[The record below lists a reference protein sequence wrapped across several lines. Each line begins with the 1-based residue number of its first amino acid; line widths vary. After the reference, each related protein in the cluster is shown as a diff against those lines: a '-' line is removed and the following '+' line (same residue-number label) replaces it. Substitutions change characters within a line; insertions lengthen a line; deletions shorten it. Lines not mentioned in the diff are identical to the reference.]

1 MLGLSRRWGPQKN
14 LHSLL
19 GAILLDNFKPRVTLA
34 SATKMPIQYHWH
46 DTFIIGLASQTQ
58 DSEIPFAPYHDT
70 HGTLG
75 IIFRNYS
82 SIFKVNPT
90 FHTPLFIIIIII
102 IPKIRLVQGDITAPQ
117 ICRISQ
123 AIPRRLMRAQIK
135 NRGPTPPSRT

>member
-1 MLGLSRRWGPQKN
+1 
-14 LHSLL
+14 
-19 GAILLDNFKPRVTLA
+19 
-34 SATKMPIQYHWH
+34 MPIQYHWH

-117 ICRISQ
+117 ICRIS
-123 AIPRRLMRAQIK
+123 IPRRLNGA
-135 NRGPTPPSRT
+135 GTPIGEIFN